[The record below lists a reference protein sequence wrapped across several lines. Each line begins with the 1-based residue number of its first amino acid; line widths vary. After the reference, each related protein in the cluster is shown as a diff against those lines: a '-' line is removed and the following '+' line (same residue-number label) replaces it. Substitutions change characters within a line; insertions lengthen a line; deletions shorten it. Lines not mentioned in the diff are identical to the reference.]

1 MSIAGI
7 RSVQGG
13 ISVKKSSH
21 DSYETNIKKQI
32 QTLEEKL
39 EAISND
45 EEKPAEQKAKEKQ
58 AAQEQLQNLNQELKE
73 YQIRKQQEEAE
84 KRKEAIKDSAESP
97 ESADTPVQEEN
108 TTGLDSSQTGV
119 MITLSST
126 QQQLAGMVRVRKSL
140 EGKQRTA
147 YSEEEKADLQKKINN
162 LSKGIGQKMTNAK
175 RTITEYQKTTQ
186 KEDSVKKP
194 KPESRKKEEVFW
206 TDTKQS
212 RTDKTTSADKPLLS
226 GKNKPFDNISY
237 SIK

>member
-7 RSVQGG
+7 RSVRGD
-13 ISVKKSSH
+13 ISIKKSSH

-32 QTLEEKL
+32 HTLEEKL
-39 EAISND
+39 EAISHD

-73 YQIRKQQEEAE
+73 YQIRKQQEDAE
-84 KRKEAIKDSAESP
+84 KRKEAIREST
-97 ESADTPVQEEN
+97 ESADTLPQEEN
-108 TTGLDSSQTGV
+108 TAGLDGRQTGV

-126 QQQLAGMVRVRKSL
+126 QQQLAGMVRVRNSL

-147 YSEEEKADLQKKINN
+147 ETEEEKAELQKKINN
-162 LSKGIGQKMTNAK
+162 LSRGIGQKMTTAK
-175 RTITEYQKTTQ
+175 RSISEYQKTTQ
-186 KEDSVKKP
+186 KDDNAKKP
-194 KPESRKKEEVFW
+194 KPESVKKEEVFW

-212 RTDKTTSADKPLLS
+212 RANKATAADKPLLS